1 MLMNMVN
8 MMSCMFCRFHHLF
21 QLQAAVNIKVG
32 VFLTLACSSVD
43 NIA

>member
-1 MLMNMVN
+1 
-8 MMSCMFCRFHHLF
+8 MMGSVFYRIHWLF

-32 VFLTLACSSVD
+32 ILLTLACSSVD